1 MLQKLSIRNYALIDN
16 VEMELD
22 KGLNIITGE
31 TGAGKSIML
40 GALSLILGHR
50 AETKFFFNQEK
61 KCIIEGVFK
70 LKGTRLKP
78 LFEEHD
84 LDFHE
89 ESILRREISIDGK
102 SRAFIND
109 TPVTLSVM
117 KHLGERFI
125 DIHSQHATLELNDPG
140 FQLTVVDGLANHE
153 VLLND
158 YRENFKRFKKNQVRL
173 TELQK
178 VADEARNKQDYEQFL
193 FNELEQANL
202 QADEQETLET
212 ELQTLNNAESIKRSL
227 VTSYQLLS
235 DEDASALPMLKE
247 AISQLNAVDKFN
259 PAYADL
265 NERLRS
271 ALIELK
277 DISSE
282 LATLEEHVIFN
293 PARIEEISHRLNLL
307 YTLQQKHRV
316 NSVPELL
323 AIQEELS
330 NNLSL
335 ILSGEEEIQRLQ
347 QEIEEQK
354 AALEK
359 MATLLS
365 ANRSK
370 SIKATESQV
379 AQILT
384 QAGMP
389 NAKIKIEQTVLKEL
403 NKDGKDNIALLFS
416 ANSGQPPAPVAKVA
430 SGGELSRIML
440 AIKSILAKHSDLPTL
455 IFDEIDTGISGEIA
469 LRVGQVIGELERNM
483 QVVCITHLPQIAA
496 KGNAH
501 FFVYKNEEAARSTT
515 GIKRLDRDG
524 RVYVIAEML
533 SGKPPGKSA
542 MANAREL
549 LDKGQISKA

>member
-61 KCIIEGVFK
+61 KCIIEGIFK
-70 LKGTRLKP
+70 LKGDRLKP

-153 VLLND
+153 TLLND
-158 YRENFKRFKKNQVRL
+158 YRDNFKLFKRNQVRL
-173 TELQK
+173 SDLQK
-178 VADEARNKQDYEQFL
+178 IADEARNKQDYEQFL

-202 QADEQETLET
+202 QPDEQETLEA

-235 DEDASALPMLKE
+235 DDEASALPMLKE
-247 AISQLNAVDKFN
+247 AVSQLHAVDKFN
-259 PAYADL
+259 PAYAEL
-265 NERLRS
+265 TERLRS

-277 DISSE
+277 DISGE
-282 LATLEEHVIFN
+282 LATLEEYVVFN
-293 PARIEEISHRLNLL
+293 PARIEEISHRLDLL

-335 ILSGEEEIQRLQ
+335 ILSGEEEIERLQ
-347 QEIEEQK
+347 KETDQLK
-354 AALEK
+354 VALEK
-359 MATLLS
+359 MADQLS

-389 NAKIKIEQTVLKEL
+389 NAKIKIKQTVVKEL

-469 LRVGQVIGELERNM
+469 LRVGQVIGQLEQNM

-501 FFVYKNEEAARSTT
+501 FFVYKNEDAARSTT
-515 GIKRLDRDG
+515 GIKRLDKEG

-542 MANAREL
+542 MANARDL
-549 LDKGQISKA
+549 LDKGQLS